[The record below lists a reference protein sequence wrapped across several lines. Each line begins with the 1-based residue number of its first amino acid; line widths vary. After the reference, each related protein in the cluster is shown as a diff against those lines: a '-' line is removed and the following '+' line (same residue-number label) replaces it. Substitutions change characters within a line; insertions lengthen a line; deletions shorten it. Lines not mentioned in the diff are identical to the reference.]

1 VGGAGV
7 VSSRNLSALPAPEEL
22 ERRCQALAV
31 LEAILCPEPRWR
43 YYAFDAA
50 SGPGERVARMDSATG
65 DGWLIWFSSQGVVI
79 RGFDHD
85 SPVSPWRREPVAPW
99 PGLFDGLPAKL
110 RHGPRLEVE
119 GVESVTFCLW
129 WVMDD
134 PGWRAGAVAQPDAEY
149 ADPDGSGWRLAHLS
163 GPAAYQ
169 THAQEVHE
177 RVVPLEAIEQVYG
190 FQLLTEGLIRVVDPA
205 ADTAVAL
212 TTARA
217 VGYPVAG

>member
-1 VGGAGV
+1 VL
-7 VSSRNLSALPAPEEL
+7 SSRNLSALPAPDEL
-22 ERRCQALAV
+22 ERRCRALAV

-43 YYAFDAA
+43 YYSFDAA
-50 SGPGERVARMDSATG
+50 FAPGARAATMDSATG
-65 DGWLIWFSSQGVVI
+65 DGWLIWFSPRGVVI
-79 RGFDHD
+79 RGFDHE
-85 SPVSPWRREPVAPW
+85 SPVSPWRDEPVAPW

-110 RHGPRLEVE
+110 RHGPRLEVD

-129 WVMDD
+129 WDRDD

-149 ADPDGSGWRLAHLS
+149 ADPDGSKWLLAELS

-177 RVVPLEAIEQVYG
+177 RVVPLDAIEQVYG
-190 FQLLTEGLIRVVDPA
+190 HQPLTEGLIRAVDPA

-212 TTARA
+212 ATARA
-217 VGYPVAG
+217 VGYPVAA